1 MMGGVE
7 CSNFW
12 SLELRDCYSRA
23 IRFSDD
29 YGRAVHMFRK
39 LGFFAVVVGL
49 LAFVYRKAKGFM
61 TGEDS
66 DLPE

>member
-1 MMGGVE
+1 
-7 CSNFW
+7 
-12 SLELRDCYSRA
+12 
-23 IRFSDD
+23 
-29 YGRAVHMFRK
+29 MFRK

-61 TGEDS
+61 TVEDS